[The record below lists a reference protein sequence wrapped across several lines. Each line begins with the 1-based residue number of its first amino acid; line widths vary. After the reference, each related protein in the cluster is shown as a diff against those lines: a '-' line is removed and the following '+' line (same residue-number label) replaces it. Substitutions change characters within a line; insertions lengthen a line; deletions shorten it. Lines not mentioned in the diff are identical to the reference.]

1 MKKQN
6 ASKLAFNKA
15 SVTELND
22 SMLKSINGGAGVD
35 VIAQEGST
43 ILGGPTCSGCVC
55 VPITIKM
62 TRTVIEF

>member
-22 SMLKSINGGAGVD
+22 SMLKSINGGAD
-35 VIAQEGST
+35 IIAQDGST
-43 ILGGPTCSGCVC
+43 IIGGPTCSGCVC

>member
-6 ASKLAFNKA
+6 ASKLTFNKA

-22 SMLKSINGGAGVD
+22 SMLKSINGGAD
-35 VIAQEGST
+35 IIAQDGST
-43 ILGGPTCSGCVC
+43 IIGGPTCSGCVC

>member
-15 SVTELND
+15 AITELNE
-22 SMLKSINGGAGVD
+22 SMLKNINGGAEI
-35 VIAQEGST
+35 IAQDGST